1 MTTLRDTVRAP
12 GCWPFTPIEELDFYL
27 ESAQEPSLVQLE
39 THAREHLDPA
49 VLATALAGVL
59 AADPAARRRLATA
72 TRWRRRLR
80 WEAAAPG
87 YRAGGGPGPRAEA
100 GALTV
105 ANWGSPGQLT
115 ALRERL
121 SAWPLTLTQAAV
133 RVTLAVGPEHDVVIM
148 QTHHAAFDGISS
160 LALLNALCAAYRG
173 RAGVE
178 PGAGSGAGP
187 PATAPALPAATGR
200 PGLAPVHLTA
210 PRQPRRWHRSGTAV
224 VAPGRNRTALALFP
238 GVVTR
243 IAAGTGQ
250 PGRPGYGC
258 VLRSV
263 AVPQPAR
270 QGSGPFPTVNDLLV
284 AALIHTVNRW
294 NVAHGCPSGT
304 IRITVP
310 VNDRDPQRRWEGPG
324 NQTRLARVTTRP
336 GQRGAAGSL
345 LAQVAAQTRAAKRQP
360 RPGLDGVSR
369 LLAAGW
375 APILVKRHAARLAR
389 RLAGPVCTDT
399 ALVSNLGVLPDPPS
413 FSGTD
418 REPLWFS
425 GPAPM
430 PRGLGIG
437 AVTVA
442 GRLYLCVHY
451 QHALLNHT
459 AAAAFTADYC
469 RALAELAS
477 LPQRGLA

>member
-1 MTTLRDTVRAP
+1 MTTLRDPVGAP
-12 GCWPFTPIEELDFYL
+12 ACWPFTPIEELDLYL
-27 ESAQEPSLVQLE
+27 ENDQEPSLVQLE

-49 VLATALAGVL
+49 VLAAALASVL

-80 WEAAAPG
+80 WEAAAPRD
-87 YRAGGGPGPRAEA
+87 RADSGPGPAADARSF
-100 GALTV
+100 TV
-105 ANWGSPGQLT
+105 ASWGSPGQLA

-121 SAWPLTLTQAAV
+121 SAWPLALTDTAV
-133 RVTLAVGPEHDVVIM
+133 RVTLAVGPEHDVVIV

-160 LALLNALCAAYRG
+160 VALLSALCAAYRD
-173 RAGVE
+173 RAGVT
-178 PGAGSGAGP
+178 PGIGSGAGP
-187 PATAPALPAATGR
+187 QTAAPALPTATGR
-200 PGLAPVHLTA
+200 PGGAA
-210 PRQPRRWHRSGTAV
+210 A
-224 VAPGRNRTALALFP
+224 APGRNRPALARFP

-243 IAAGTGQ
+243 IAAHTGP

-263 AVPQPAR
+263 AVPRPAR

-284 AALIHTVNRW
+284 AAVIHTVDRW
-294 NVAHGCPSGT
+294 NAAHGCRSGT

-310 VNDRDPQRRWEGPG
+310 VNDRDPRRRWAGPG
-324 NQTRLARVTTRP
+324 NQTRLVRVTTRP
-336 GQRGAAGSL
+336 GHRADAGSL
-345 LAQVAAQTRAAKRQP
+345 LAHVAAQTRAAKQQP

-375 APILVKRHAARLAR
+375 APIVIKRQAARLAR
-389 RLAGPVCTDT
+389 RVAGPVCTDT

-413 FSGTD
+413 FSGTG
-418 REPLWFS
+418 REPLWFA

-442 GRLYLCVHY
+442 GQLHLCVHY
-451 QHALLNHT
+451 QHALLDPT

-477 LPQRGLA
+477 LPQGRLA